1 MVKRIINALP
11 IGASLQNGK
20 YVILK
25 ALGQG
30 SFGITYLAK
39 TKLEAK
45 GPLGTVFVDAKV
57 AIKEFFMSDYS
68 GRQGTSV
75 SCSGSLHADYM
86 RKFRREAEHLSHFRH
101 DNIVKVLELFEENNT
116 LYYVMEYIEGGSLND
131 HIPQNIGLPEQE
143 ALSLARQVG
152 EALSYMHG
160 RKALH
165 LDLKPGNIML
175 RDDGRP
181 VLIDFGLT
189 KQYTEEGEP
198 ESSTTIG
205 LGTRGYAPM
214 EQANYQK
221 DKTFAPTLDIY
232 AFGATI
238 FKMLTGLTPPEA
250 DRIFNEGFPTSWLTE
265 RKVSDA
271 TIQMVQK
278 CMAPR
283 KADRYQTIDA
293 ILKDISKIEGNKSDQ
308 THQEK
313 ETEIEPT
320 VIEYGDNGRRTNR
333 GRRQD
338 DETIKGPNKPD
349 QGQKSSGGQE
359 KNEKEKPDPVPNK
372 NKRLFA
378 VIGTIA
384 ALLIILAGIFIFKP
398 SNSGGDL
405 STYSHEMSDTIASD
419 TVILPPSDESGS
431 LKNEVTQNISS
442 SLSTK
447 TSELNETK
455 NESSSSSVS
464 VSSATGTIGSHGYVD
479 LGLSV
484 KWATCNVGASS
495 PEAYGSYFAWGETTE
510 KETYTKENSKTYG
523 ESYGDISGYS
533 EFDAARANWGSSWRL
548 PTKAE
553 FQELIDNCTW
563 TWTTYNGKKGYKVVS
578 KKNNNSI
585 FLPAA
590 GYRSGS
596 SLDLAGEGGYYWSST
611 PNESYTSGAYRLGFA
626 GGSRDVGWDNR
637 CDGQSVRP
645 VSE

>member
-11 IGASLQNGK
+11 VGSSLQNGK

-39 TKLEAK
+39 MKTKVE
-45 GPLGTVFVDAKV
+45 GSLGAFFTDSNV
-57 AIKEFFMSDYS
+57 AIKEFFMKDYS
-68 GRQGTSV
+68 GRQGTNV
-75 SCSGSLHADYM
+75 SCSGSLHTDYM

-116 LYYVMEYIEGGSLND
+116 LYYVMEYIEGGSLDD

-143 ALSLARQVG
+143 TLSLARQVG
-152 EALSYMHG
+152 KALSYMHG

-165 LDLKPGNIML
+165 LDLKPNNIML

-271 TIQMVQK
+271 TIQIVQK

-308 THQEK
+308 THKGK
-313 ETEIEPT
+313 ETEDEKTI
-320 VIEYGDNGRRTNR
+320 IDDQDNRKQTDR
-333 GRRQD
+333 GRKQD
-338 DETIKGPNKPD
+338 DTET
-349 QGQKSSGGQE
+349 SSG
-359 KNEKEKPDPVPNK
+359 
-372 NKRLFA
+372 A
-378 VIGTIA
+378 
-384 ALLIILAGIFIFKP
+384 
-398 SNSGGDL
+398 
-405 STYSHEMSDTIASD
+405 
-419 TVILPPSDESGS
+419 
-431 LKNEVTQNISS
+431 
-442 SLSTK
+442 
-447 TSELNETK
+447 
-455 NESSSSSVS
+455 S
-464 VSSATGTIGSHGYVD
+464 VSSATNTIAGHEYVD

-484 KWATCNVGASS
+484 KWATCNVGANK
-495 PEAYGSYFAWGETTE
+495 PEDYGSYFAWGEICD
-510 KETYTKENSKTYG
+510 KETYTEENSMTYG
-523 ESYGDISGYS
+523 KSFGDISGNS
-533 EFDAARANWGSSWRL
+533 AFDAAKANWGSTWRM
-548 PTKAE
+548 PKEAE
-553 FQELIDNCTW
+553 FQELIDNCDW
-563 TWTTYNGKKGYKVVS
+563 TWTTYDGTEGYKVVR

-590 GYRSGS
+590 GFCDDS
-596 SLDLAGEGGYYWSST
+596 SFNCVGEGGFYWSST
-611 PNESYTSGAYRLGFA
+611 PHENDADFACYLFFRDGLHYVYRYFLESGR
-626 GGSRDVGWDNR
+626 
-637 CDGQSVRP
+637 SVRP

>member
-11 IGASLQNGK
+11 VGSSLQKGK

-39 TKLEAK
+39 TKFEAK
-45 GPLGTVFVDAKV
+45 GPLGAVFVDAKV

-86 RKFRREAEHLSHFRH
+86 RKFRREAEHLSHFHH
-101 DNIVKVLELFEENNT
+101 DNIVRVLELFEENNT

-143 ALSLARQVG
+143 TLSLARQVG

-160 RKALH
+160 QKALH

-189 KQYTEEGEP
+189 KQYTDEGEP

-250 DRIFNEGFPTSWLTE
+250 DRIFNEGFPISWLTE

-293 ILKDISKIEGNKSDQ
+293 VLKDISKIEGNNPNQTRQERKTEDEKTIIDDQ
-308 THQEK
+308 
-313 ETEIEPT
+313 
-320 VIEYGDNGRRTNR
+320 DNRKQTDR

-338 DETIKGPNKPD
+338 DTET
-349 QGQKSSGGQE
+349 SSG
-359 KNEKEKPDPVPNK
+359 
-372 NKRLFA
+372 A
-378 VIGTIA
+378 
-384 ALLIILAGIFIFKP
+384 
-398 SNSGGDL
+398 
-405 STYSHEMSDTIASD
+405 
-419 TVILPPSDESGS
+419 
-431 LKNEVTQNISS
+431 
-442 SLSTK
+442 
-447 TSELNETK
+447 
-455 NESSSSSVS
+455 
-464 VSSATGTIGSHGYVD
+464 
-479 LGLSV
+479 
-484 KWATCNVGASS
+484 
-495 PEAYGSYFAWGETTE
+495 
-510 KETYTKENSKTYG
+510 
-523 ESYGDISGYS
+523 
-533 EFDAARANWGSSWRL
+533 
-548 PTKAE
+548 
-553 FQELIDNCTW
+553 
-563 TWTTYNGKKGYKVVS
+563 
-578 KKNNNSI
+578 
-585 FLPAA
+585 
-590 GYRSGS
+590 
-596 SLDLAGEGGYYWSST
+596 
-611 PNESYTSGAYRLGFA
+611 
-626 GGSRDVGWDNR
+626 
-637 CDGQSVRP
+637 
-645 VSE
+645 

>member
-1 MVKRIINALP
+1 MVKKIINALP
-11 IGASLQNGK
+11 VGSSLQNGK
-20 YVILK
+20 YVIQK

-39 TKLEAK
+39 TKFEAK

-101 DNIVKVLELFEENNT
+101 DNIVRVLELFEENNT

-143 ALSLARQVG
+143 TLSLARQVG

-189 KQYTEEGEP
+189 KQYNDEGEP

-250 DRIFNEGFPTSWLTE
+250 DRIFNEGFPISWLTE

-271 TIQMVQK
+271 TIKMVQK

-293 ILKDISKIEGNKSDQ
+293 VLKDISKIEGNKSDQ
-308 THQEK
+308 THQERK
-313 ETEIEPT
+313 TEDEKTIIDDQEKDRQT
-320 VIEYGDNGRRTNR
+320 DR

-349 QGQKSSGGQE
+349 QGQKINSGQE
-359 KNEKEKPDPVPNK
+359 KNEKKEPDSEPNK
-372 NKRLFA
+372 SRKPIAPVIALA
-378 VIGTIA
+378 V
-384 ALLIILAGIFIFKP
+384 LLIILASTFIFKP
-398 SNSGGDL
+398 SK
-405 STYSHEMSDTIASD
+405 SD
-419 TVILPPSDESGS
+419 SGS
-431 LKNEVTQNISS
+431 SDS
-442 SLSTK
+442 PP
-447 TSELNETK
+447 ET
-455 NESSSSSVS
+455 S

-495 PEAYGSYFAWGETTE
+495 PEGYGSYFAWGETTT
-510 KETYTKENSKTYG
+510 KETYTEENSKTYG
-523 ESYGDISGYS
+523 KNLGDISGNSAY
-533 EFDAARANWGSSWRL
+533 DAARANWGSTWRM

-553 FQELIDNCTW
+553 FQELIDNCSW
-563 TWTTYNGKKGYKVVS
+563 TRTIYNGKEGYKVVS
-578 KKNNNSI
+578 KKNSNSI

-590 GYRSGS
+590 GLRDGS
-596 SLDLAGEGGYYWSST
+596 SLYYAGEYGRYWSST
-611 PNESYTSGAYRLGFA
+611 PNESYTFDAYSLDFYIGHLLMDWSYRYYGL
-626 GGSRDVGWDNR
+626 
-637 CDGQSVRP
+637 SVRP

>member
-1 MVKRIINALP
+1 MVKKIINALP
-11 IGASLQNGK
+11 AGASLQNGK
-20 YVILK
+20 YVIQK

-39 TKLEAK
+39 TKTKVE

-101 DNIVKVLELFEENNT
+101 DNIVEVLELFEENNT

-131 HIPQNIGLPEQE
+131 HIPQNIGLPERE
-143 ALSLARQVG
+143 TLSLARQVG
-152 EALSYMHG
+152 KALSYMHG
-160 RKALH
+160 QKALH

-205 LGTRGYAPM
+205 LGTRGYAPI

-221 DKTFAPTLDIY
+221 GKTFAPTLDIY

-238 FKMLTGLTPPEA
+238 FKMLTGVTPPEA

-271 TIQMVQK
+271 TINMIRK

-283 KADRYQTIDA
+283 KIDRYQTIDA
-293 ILKDISKIEGNKSDQ
+293 VLENISKIEGNRSDQ
-308 THQEK
+308 TYQEK
-313 ETEIEPT
+313 ETEDEKT
-320 VIEYGDNGRRTNR
+320 VIDDQNNGGQTNR
-333 GRRQD
+333 GWKQD
-338 DETIKGPNKPD
+338 DETIKGPNKSD
-349 QGQKSSGGQE
+349 QGKKINGEQE
-359 KNEKEKPDPVPNK
+359 KNEKKEPDPVPNK
-372 NKRLFA
+372 NKMLFA

-384 ALLIILAGIFIFKP
+384 ALIIIFAGIFIFKP
-398 SNSGGDL
+398 SNSG
-405 STYSHEMSDTIASD
+405 SRSSDS
-419 TVILPPSDESGS
+419 PS
-431 LKNEVTQNISS
+431 K
-442 SLSTK
+442 
-447 TSELNETK
+447 
-455 NESSSSSVS
+455 VS
-464 VSSATGTIGSHGYVD
+464 VSSESHTIAGHEYVD
-479 LGLSV
+479 MGLSV

-495 PEAYGSYFAWGETTE
+495 PEGYGSYFAWGETAT
-510 KETYTKENSKTYG
+510 KTTYTYTGENSKTYG
-523 ESYGDISGYS
+523 KSFGNISGNSAY
-533 EFDAARANWGSSWRL
+533 DAARANWGSSWRL
-548 PTKAE
+548 PTEAE

-563 TWTTYNGKKGYKVVS
+563 TWTTYNGTKGYKVVS

-590 GYRSGS
+590 GSRIGASPSG
-596 SLDLAGEGGYYWSST
+596 AGEYGDYWSST
-611 PNESYTSGAYRLGFA
+611 PCGSGTSNAYYLFFYSGYHRVSWDYRYLGH
-626 GGSRDVGWDNR
+626 
-637 CDGQSVRP
+637 SVRP